1 MRTSISILAVLPAVL
16 MLGGCY
22 VTPMHGGATVMAG
35 AYVEPAVIYVREPPP
50 APRVVTHAPPPP
62 VQNAIWVDAHWD
74 WQGRWVWVDGRW
86 ETPRAGYVWT
96 APVCD
101 RAPGGGYH
109 YYPGYWRRQDVQP
122 APVYVRPGTVRV
134 SVAPSGHVQPGTVHV
149 TPTHPNPGTVHVTP
163 TNPGTVHV
171 TPTNPGTV
179 HVTPTNPG
187 TVHVTPTNPGTVHV
201 TPTQP
206 NPGTVTV
213 TQPGVRPGTTVTVN
227 PGPNPGV
234 RPGTTVTVNPGPN
247 PGTRPGNVVVTPGP
261 GPTTQPGNT
270 VTVTP
275 GPNPGVRPGNTNV
288 TVRPGPGP
296 ALQPGQ
302 VQANPT
308 LPGSQP
314 GNVVVTPGVRPGVN
328 PINTNRPGQ
337 ATVTPGQVNPRP
349 NVNVQPGTATPGV
362 VNPSITPGTTTQ
374 QPGFVNLT
382 CSVGTS
388 AAPRSG
394 YITVN
399 GQGFSNDATV
409 MIGGVYAPVVAR
421 QPSALRAQVPA
432 NSSGGQVSVS
442 SGGRTARCGNLS
454 ITGG

>member
-1 MRTSISILAVLPAVL
+1 VKKGKVMRTSISILAVLPALL

-22 VTPMHGGATVMAG
+22 VTPMHGSATVTAG

-50 APRVVTHAPPPP
+50 APRVVTQAPPPP
-62 VQNAIWVDAHWD
+62 VQNAIWIDAHWD
-74 WQGRWVWVDGRW
+74 WQGSWVWVEGRW

-96 APVCD
+96 SPVAD

-122 APVYVRPGTVRV
+122 APVYVRPGSVRV
-134 SVAPSGHVQPGTVHV
+134 SVAPSGYVQPGTVYVTPNQPVQPGTVHVTPNQPVQPGTVHVTPNQPVQPGTVHV
-149 TPTHPNPGTVHVTP
+149 TPTP
-163 TNPGTVHV
+163 T
-171 TPTNPGTV
+171 
-179 HVTPTNPG
+179 
-187 TVHVTPTNPGTVHV
+187 
-201 TPTQP
+201 
-206 NPGTVTV
+206 
-213 TQPGVRPGTTVTVN
+213 RPGTTVTVN

-234 RPGTTVTVNPGPN
+234 RPGTTVVVNPGPN
-247 PGTRPGNVVVTPGP
+247 PGTHPGNVVVTPGP

-270 VTVTP
+270 VVVNP

-296 ALQPGQ
+296 VVQPGQ

-314 GNVVVTPGVRPGVN
+314 GNVAVTPGVRPGVN
-328 PINTNRPGQ
+328 PLHPTRPGQ
-337 ATVTPGQVNPRP
+337 ATVTPGVVNPRP

-374 QPGFVNLT
+374 NPGFVNLT
-382 CSVGTS
+382 CSVGT
-388 AAPRSG
+388 AGAPRNG

-399 GQGFSNDATV
+399 GQGFTNDATV

-421 QPSALRAQVPA
+421 QAGSLRAQVPG
-432 NSSGGQVSVS
+432 NSGGGQVSVS

-454 ITGG
+454 IIGG